1 MEPINNCR
9 AAAALLRDKFH
20 ALDHEEVWVLYLT
33 ARMHPIGS
41 EMISKGTLTATS
53 IDCRTVLRQALLHN
67 AAALIL
73 MHNHPSGDPS
83 PSPNDIRF
91 TKQLRQA
98 CSLMDVQLLDHIITA
113 DEGFYS
119 FSEETTQPFNI

>member
-33 ARMHPIGS
+33 SRMHPIGS

-73 MHNHPSGDPS
+73 MHNHPSGDPL

>member
-1 MEPINNCR
+1 METINFSR
-9 AAAALLRDKFH
+9 A
-20 ALDHEEVWVLYLT
+20 EE
-33 ARMHPIGS
+33 
-41 EMISKGTLTATS
+41 
-53 IDCRTVLRQALLHN
+53 ALLHN

-91 TKQLRQA
+91 TRQLRQA
-98 CSLMDVQLLDHIITA
+98 CSLMDVNLLDHIITA

-119 FSEETTQPFNI
+119 FTEETTQPFNI